1 MIIYIE
7 MSVVRINKDIVILI
21 YIFGVDEVFFFEVL
35 KKFIDD

>member
-21 YIFGVDEVFFFEVL
+21 YIYGVDEVFFFEIL
-35 KKFIDD
+35 K